1 MSGLSGHQEALDLF
15 LQEHGIATVL
25 FSGGK
30 LLSGLNPLRK
40 LYRLNGTS

>member
-15 LQEHGIATVL
+15 LQEHGIATLL

-30 LLSGLNPLRK
+30 LISGLKPTPK
-40 LYRLNGTS
+40 TV